1 MNKEEEKLIQEAR
14 RVLPLAYAPY
24 SNYKVAAALLTAD
37 GKIFTGVN
45 VENAAFGLTICAE
58 RAALFSAVSAGYRS
72 FSHLVVLSQDS
83 DNLPF
88 PCGACRQVLR
98 EFSPDLKIAVTGGE
112 KGKIVRLTLAELLPY
127 SFERP
132 IKT

>member
-1 MNKEEEKLIQEAR
+1 M
-14 RVLPLAYAPY
+14 LPLAYAPY

-98 EFSPDLKIAVTGGE
+98 EFSPDLKIIVTGGE
-112 KGKIVRLTLAELLPY
+112 KERL
-127 SFERP
+127 SV
-132 IKT
+132 